1 MKMRSSLLASLV
13 LLTASAAQ
21 AGGVL
26 ATAPANASAPE
37 EQTLTCTFANV
48 GTKPMIASGEVIGAD
63 GTTLAST
70 SSELAPGETNGVSAG
85 AGNGVWCRFTA
96 VSGSTKSL
104 RGAAVY
110 DNGSEYTMAIPA
122 Q

>member
-1 MKMRSSLLASLV
+1 MTMRSSLLACLC

-26 ATAPANASAPE
+26 ATAPADAGTPE
-37 EQTLTCTFANV
+37 DQTLTCTFANV
-48 GTKPMIASGEVIGAD
+48 GTKPMVASGEVFDAD
-63 GTTLAST
+63 GSLLAST

-85 AGNGVWCRFTA
+85 PGNGVWCRFTA

-104 RGAAVY
+104 RGAAIY
-110 DNGSEYTMAIPA
+110 DDGSEYTMAIPA